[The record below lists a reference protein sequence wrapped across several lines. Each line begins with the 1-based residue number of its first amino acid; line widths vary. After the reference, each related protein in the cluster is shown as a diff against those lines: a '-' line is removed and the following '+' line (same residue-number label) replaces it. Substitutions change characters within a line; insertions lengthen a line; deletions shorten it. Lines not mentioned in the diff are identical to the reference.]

1 MSEDGRTRGRV
12 PWLMVSFVAGIV
24 IVVAI
29 ALLSFSGYIPVVD
42 IESSGI
48 PTPAIT
54 VTQTPRQIT
63 PPVTPLVSVTVR
75 IQTPVVTAS
84 PTIVVPPAGVYI
96 RVDYIGSFNGTYGT
110 NGEQQ
115 HVRQSGIRWYPLSS
129 TEGTVAATFQK
140 EDGTTKNALSVEI
153 YKDGKLLQS
162 GNTSAAFGKV
172 QISANV

>member
-29 ALLSFSGYIPVVD
+29 ALLSFYGYIPVVD

-63 PPVTPLVSVTVR
+63 PPVTPLVSV
-75 IQTPVVTAS
+75 
-84 PTIVVPPAGVYI
+84 
-96 RVDYIGSFNGTYGT
+96 
-110 NGEQQ
+110 
-115 HVRQSGIRWYPLSS
+115 
-129 TEGTVAATFQK
+129 
-140 EDGTTKNALSVEI
+140 
-153 YKDGKLLQS
+153 
-162 GNTSAAFGKV
+162 
-172 QISANV
+172 